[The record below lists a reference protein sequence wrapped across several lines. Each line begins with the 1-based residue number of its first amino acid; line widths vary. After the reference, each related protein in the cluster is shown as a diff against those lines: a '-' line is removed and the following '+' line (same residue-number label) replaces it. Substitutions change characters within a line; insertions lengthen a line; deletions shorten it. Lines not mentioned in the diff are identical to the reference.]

1 MANTK
6 ISALSSAS
14 TPLSGSEI
22 LPINQSGV
30 TDSVSVANLTAGR
43 AVAAQALTLTNGE
56 VYLILN
62 ATGGKQWDIIA
73 GGGGNITPGYLSFWN
88 GTNGNKVFSI
98 APSTSEQFT
107 TDTSGNF
114 NMVAGNVV
122 QGTSGKG
129 FNFTANTPAAGM
141 TSQLLNWYEEGAFTP
156 TIAFG
161 GGTTGIVYTTQS
173 GVYTRIGRA
182 VTFNIRIVLSSKGSS
197 TGTLRING
205 LPFSAVTNCYPSY
218 LTDNMALGTG
228 YYPMFTTSGTQIICY
243 LSNNGSNSSITD
255 THCTNTTILSLTG
268 TYYV

>member
-6 ISALSSAS
+6 ISGLSSAS

-129 FNFTANTPAAGM
+129 FNFTANTPASGK
-141 TSQLLNWYEEGAFTP
+141 TSQLLNWYEEGTWTPVASGTWTTTP
-156 TIAFG
+156 TFY
-161 GGTTGIVYTTQS
+161 GTAK
-173 GVYTRIGRA
+173 YTRVGRQ
-182 VTFNIRIVLSSKGSS
+182 VTLTFAFQNGVLSYNTAGYF
-197 TGTLRING
+197 TG
-205 LPFSAVTNCYPSY
+205 LPFTPVDVGTGAVVDNNIVNRGLCEATGAGRIWVTN
-218 LTDNMALGTG
+218 
-228 YYPMFTTSGTQIICY
+228 TSFPDVNFI
-243 LSNNGSNSSITD
+243 SIT
-255 THCTNTTILSLTG
+255 
-268 TYYV
+268 YFV

>member
-22 LPINQSGV
+22 IPLNKSGI

-122 QGTSGKG
+122 QGTSSKG
-129 FNFTANTPAAGM
+129 FNFTANTPASGM
-141 TSQLLNWYEEGAFTP
+141 TSQLLSWYEEGTWTPGQGSNLTVVGAFSSSGSYTRVGRLVSIVGYVSGA
-156 TIAFG
+156 TSVAFLG
-161 GGTTGIVYTTQS
+161 GGVQIITGLPFAAASTQLE
-173 GVYTRIGRA
+173 TLTLINNA
-182 VTFNIRIVLSSKGSS
+182 KNASS
-197 TGTLRING
+197 TGFVYLSTIASVTAMSATPSIL
-205 LPFSAVTNCYPSY
+205 FSA
-218 LTDNMALGTG
+218 
-228 YYPMFTTSGTQIICY
+228 
-243 LSNNGSNSSITD
+243 
-255 THCTNTTILSLTG
+255 
-268 TYYV
+268 TYHV

>member
-6 ISALSSAS
+6 ISGLSSAS

-129 FNFTANTPAAGM
+129 FNFTANTPYSGK
-141 TSQLLNWYEEGAFTP
+141 TTQLLSVYEEGTWSPSITGLTYIGTP
-156 TIAFG
+156 TVEGQYTIMGDIAF
-161 GGTTGIVYTTQS
+161 
-173 GVYTRIGRA
+173 
-182 VTFNIRIVLSSKGSS
+182 IRIQVSGATSVASSGTVYFPIPFANVGRNGVL
-197 TGTLRING
+197 
-205 LPFSAVTNCYPSY
+205 SAVT
-218 LTDNMALGTG
+218 
-228 YYPMFTTSGTQIICY
+228 SGT
-243 LSNNGSNSSITD
+243 
-255 THCTNTTILSLTG
+255 LSLPNGRVSTNG
-268 TYYV
+268 YGYFPNFVATSDAVILAGWFMTH